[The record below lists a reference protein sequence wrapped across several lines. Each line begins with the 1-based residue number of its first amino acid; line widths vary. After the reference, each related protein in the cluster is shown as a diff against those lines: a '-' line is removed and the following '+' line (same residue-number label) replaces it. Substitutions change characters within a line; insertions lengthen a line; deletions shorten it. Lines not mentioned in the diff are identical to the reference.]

1 MILNIIR
8 NRMRKLF
15 FAQVIYKNCH
25 ELQPAP

>member
-15 FAQVIYKNCH
+15 FAPVIYKKQH
-25 ELQPAP
+25 ELHNAG